1 MILKAIKFAT
11 KKHKGQKRKVS
22 GEDYITHPILVS
34 YLLPKYKKSK
44 KMEELIVAC
53 ILHDVIEDTKTSY
66 NEILKNF
73 GPLVTNLV
81 MELTSDKEEIKK
93 IGKNEYLK
101 KKLIGISSYALT
113 IKLVD
118 RLANISDYPT
128 EKYKQDTKD
137 LLDFLV
143 KNRKINQTQHKIV
156 IDILNK
162 IDNN

>member
-128 EKYKQDTKD
+128 EKYKQDTKE

-143 KNRKINQTQHKIV
+143 KNRKINQTQQKIV